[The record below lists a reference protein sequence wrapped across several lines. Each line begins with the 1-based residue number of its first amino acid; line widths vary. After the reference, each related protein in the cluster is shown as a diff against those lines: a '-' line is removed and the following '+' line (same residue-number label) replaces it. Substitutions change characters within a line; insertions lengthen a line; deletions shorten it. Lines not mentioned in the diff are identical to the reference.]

1 MTYKSGYVSL
11 VGKANAGKSTLIN
24 ALIGEKVAIVSPKPQ
39 TTRNNIMG
47 ILTKDNYQLVFV
59 DTPGIHTSKNA
70 LDKYMMKN
78 VRSAIGGS
86 DIVVYL
92 IDGSKKLYDDE
103 LKYIENLVS
112 KENPVIVAITKVDI
126 LKYEKVYPMLAR
138 LSEIKGIKE
147 IIPLSSLQKRNLDV
161 LENAILKLLPESE
174 TKNFLFNEDEYTDK
188 SVRFLVAEII
198 REKALY
204 LYDEEIPHGLAI
216 EVVKFDEQESI
227 ANIDIDIICERDS
240 HKAIVIGKKG
250 YKLKELGEQA
260 RKAIEE
266 LLQKK
271 VMLKLFVKTKKN
283 WRNNQ
288 NELNDFGYNEKN
300 DL

>member
-1 MTYKSGYVSL
+1 MGYKSGYVSL

-39 TTRNNIMG
+39 TTRNNILG
-47 ILTKDNYQLVFV
+47 ILTRDDHQLVFV

-92 IDGSKKLYDDE
+92 IDGSKKLTDDE
-103 LKYIENLVS
+103 LDYVKHLTE
-112 KENPVIVAITKVDI
+112 KDNPVIVAVTKIDVT
-126 LKYEKVYPMLAR
+126 KYEKVYPMLAR

-147 IIPLSSLQKRNLDV
+147 IIPLSSLKKRNLDV
-161 LENAILKLLPESE
+161 LEDAILKLLPESE
-174 TKNFLFNEDEYTDK
+174 QKNFLFAEDEYTDK
-188 SVRFLVAEII
+188 SLRFLVAEIV

-204 LYDEEIPHGLAI
+204 LYDEEIPHGIAI
-216 EVVKFDEQESI
+216 EVIRFDEKLKLAE
-227 ANIDIDIICERDS
+227 IDIDITCERDS
-240 HKAIVIGKKG
+240 HKSILIGKHG
-250 YKLKELGEQA
+250 YKLKELGEQS
-260 RKAIEE
+260 RLDMEN
-266 LLQKK
+266 LLNKK

-283 WRNNQ
+283 WRNRP
-288 NELNDFGYNEKN
+288 NEISNVGYNVDE
-300 DL
+300 